1 MRACYRD
8 RNWRARGQYPDLTRL
23 KDYCHAVSQATGIPI
38 PKNYPVLGDDAFR
51 TATGVHAA
59 AVIKAY
65 KKNDLELANTVY
77 SGVPSHYF
85 GLQQIIEVGPMSG
98 KSNILFWLD
107 RRGLAATDDLVE
119 RIYQRA
125 KSSNRCLTEAEI
137 MECCQAPAPKT
148 YSKT

>member
-1 MRACYRD
+1 
-8 RNWRARGQYPDLTRL
+8 
-23 KDYCHAVSQATGIPI
+23 
-38 PKNYPVLGDDAFR
+38 VLGDDAFR

-85 GLQQIIEVGPMSG
+85 GLEQIIEVGPMSG

-107 RRGLAATDDLVE
+107 RRGLAATDDVVE

-137 MECCQAPAPKT
+137 LECVKN
-148 YSKT
+148 